1 MELVEQTIKNIKKV
15 VAENLDNQ
23 LKAIDGI
30 NDSNHIQKVVSKS
43 IEGANDSLQP
53 YSTFSWNE
61 LVSQTVVSNILS
73 EELKA
78 VIGTKSVEAL
88 SNAIQNEFISM
99 GQFITSMI
107 TNDLKDLYKDM
118 GVLAIVSKFTELKLM
133 VELMKAKCPH
143 VKSQHYDAA
152 KIWNEMKNVDPND
165 TFSAFVIDFD
175 GKGETFHHVT
185 IISDKEFE
193 GLLNNP
199 LLSFYAYDVIGSFV
213 KVGTLKG
220 TQPPKPTTQ
229 TLTLE
234 SSNSERESKT
244 NGFAFYRSGC
254 KLQSIG
260 NKHVFSAD
268 DQCLSSK
275 LICPNA
281 RIWINFWKDFF
292 KQVVTNKSCEIKRPM
307 NHQNRISGGLIEP
320 TTRDHNNWY
329 VIPLCEAHM
338 NDEYK
343 RGSTQGPMKTENT
356 TIALQ
361 IPIKP
366 FHNRES
372 RVCDLNAPIANEE
385 IKTFTEKDFKAETF
399 LGKECFLKFPLP
411 TYGIGTISM
420 EYKWKVKGKN
430 QVIFRNKIN

>member
-1 MELVEQTIKNIKKV
+1 MELVEQTIKTIKKV
-15 VAENLDNQ
+15 VTENLDNQ

-53 YSTFSWNE
+53 DSTFSWNE

-73 EELKA
+73 EELKT

-88 SNAIQNEFISM
+88 SNAIQIALISM
-99 GQFITSMI
+99 GQFITSII

-118 GVLAIVSKFTELKLM
+118 GALNIISKFTELKLM
-133 VELMKAKCPH
+133 VELMKAKCPY
-143 VKSQHYDAA
+143 VTSQHYDAA

-165 TFSAFVIDFD
+165 TFTAFVIDFD

-199 LLSFYAYDVIGSFV
+199 LLSFFADDVIGYFV

-229 TLTLE
+229 SLTLE
-234 SSNSERESKT
+234 SSNSERESET

-268 DQCLSSK
+268 DQCLSSN

-281 RIWINFWKDFF
+281 RTWINFWKDFF
-292 KQVVTNKSCEIKRPM
+292 KQVVTNKSCEIQSPM
-307 NHQNRISGGLIEP
+307 NHGNGISGGLIEP
-320 TTRDHNNWY
+320 TTRDFNNWY
-329 VIPLCEAHM
+329 LIPLCEAHM
-338 NDEYK
+338 NDQYK
-343 RGSTQGPMKTENT
+343 RGGTQGSMKTDKT

-366 FHNRES
+366 LHNRDS
-372 RVCDLNAPIANEE
+372 RICDLDAPIGNVD
-385 IKTFTEKDFKAETF
+385 IKTFTEKDFKPETF
-399 LGKECFLKFPLP
+399 LGKECLLKFPLP

-420 EYKWKVKGKN
+420 EYKWNVKGK
-430 QVIFRNKIN
+430 IK

>member
-1 MELVEQTIKNIKKV
+1 MELVEQTIKNIKKA

-43 IEGANDSLQP
+43 IEGANDLLQP
-53 YSTFSWNE
+53 DSTFSWNE
-61 LVSQTVVSNILS
+61 LVSQTVISNILS

-78 VIGTKSVEAL
+78 VIGTKSIKAL
-88 SNAIQNEFISM
+88 SNAIQNALISM
-99 GQFITSMI
+99 GHFITSII

-118 GVLAIVSKFTELKLM
+118 GVLDIISKFTELKLM

-143 VKSQHYDAA
+143 ATSQHYDAV
-152 KIWNEMKNVDPND
+152 KIWNEMKNIDQND
-165 TFSAFVIDFD
+165 TFTAFVIDFD
-175 GKGETFHHVT
+175 GKGEMFHHVT
-185 IISDKEFE
+185 IISDKQFE
-193 GLLNNP
+193 SLLNNP
-199 LLSFYAYDVIGSFV
+199 LLSFYADDVIRSFV
-213 KVGTLKG
+213 KIKNLKE
-220 TQPPKPTTQ
+220 TQPPKPATQ
-229 TLTLE
+229 SLSLK

-268 DQCLSSK
+268 DQCLSSN
-275 LICPNA
+275 LITPNA
-281 RIWINFWKDFF
+281 RTWINFWKEFF
-292 KQVVTNKSCEIKRPM
+292 QQVVTNKCCEIQSPM

-338 NDEYK
+338 NDGYK
-343 RGSTQGPMKTENT
+343 RGSTHGPMKTNNT

-366 FHNRES
+366 FHNRDS
-372 RVCDLNAPIANEE
+372 RVCDLNVPIANKD
-385 IKTFTEKDFKAETF
+385 IKTFTEKDFKAEIF
-399 LGKECFLKFPLP
+399 LGNDCFLKFPLP

-420 EYKWKVKGKN
+420 EYKWNVKGKN
-430 QVIFRNKIN
+430 

>member
-43 IEGANDSLQP
+43 IEGINNSLQP
-53 YSTFSWNE
+53 DSTFSWNE
-61 LVSQTVVSNILS
+61 LVGQTVVSNILS

-78 VIGTKSVEAL
+78 VIGTKSVDAL
-88 SNAIQNEFISM
+88 SNAIQKAFISM
-99 GQFITSMI
+99 SQFIASMI

-118 GVLAIVSKFTELKLM
+118 GALATISKFTELKLM

-143 VKSQHYDAA
+143 ATSQRYDAT
-152 KIWNEMKNVDPND
+152 KIWNEMKNIDQND
-165 TFSAFVIDFD
+165 TFTAFVIDFD

-185 IISDKEFE
+185 IVSDKQFE
-193 GLLNNP
+193 SLLNDP
-199 LLSFYAYDVIGSFV
+199 LLSFYADDVIGSFV
-213 KVGTLKG
+213 KIGMLKA
-220 TQPPKPTTQ
+220 TQPTKPTTQ
-229 TLTLE
+229 SLTLE
-234 SSNSERESKT
+234 SSNLEREFKT

-268 DQCLSSK
+268 DQSLSSK

-281 RIWINFWKDFF
+281 RTWINFWKDFF
-292 KQVVTNKSCEIKRPM
+292 KQVVTNKSCEIESPM

-343 RGSTQGPMKTENT
+343 RGSTQGPMKTDNT

-361 IPIKP
+361 IPIRP
-366 FHNRES
+366 LHNLDS
-372 RVCDLNAPIANEE
+372 RVCDLNAPIAHKD
-385 IKTFTEKDFKAETF
+385 IKTFTEKDFKAENF

-430 QVIFRNKIN
+430 

>member
-15 VAENLDNQ
+15 VGENLDNQ

-43 IEGANDSLQP
+43 IEGINNSLQP
-53 YSTFSWNE
+53 DSTFSWNE
-61 LVSQTVVSNILS
+61 LVGQTVVSNILS

-78 VIGTKSVEAL
+78 VIGTKSVDAL
-88 SNAIQNEFISM
+88 SNAIQKAFISM
-99 GQFITSMI
+99 SQFIASMI

-118 GVLAIVSKFTELKLM
+118 GALATISKFTELKLM

-143 VKSQHYDAA
+143 ATSQRYDAT
-152 KIWNEMKNVDPND
+152 KIWNEMKKIDQND
-165 TFSAFVIDFD
+165 TFTAFVIDFD

-185 IISDKEFE
+185 IVSDKQFE
-193 GLLNNP
+193 SLLNNP
-199 LLSFYAYDVIGSFV
+199 LLSFYADDVIGSFV
-213 KVGTLKG
+213 KIGMLKA
-220 TQPPKPTTQ
+220 TQPPKPATQ
-229 TLTLE
+229 SLTLE
-234 SSNSERESKT
+234 SSNLEREFKT

-281 RIWINFWKDFF
+281 RTWINFWKDFF
-292 KQVVTNKSCEIKRPM
+292 KQVVTNKSCEIQSPM

-343 RGSTQGPMKTENT
+343 RGSTQGPMKTDNT

-366 FHNRES
+366 LHNRDS
-372 RVCDLNAPIANEE
+372 RVCDLNAPIAHKD
-385 IKTFTEKDFKAETF
+385 IKTFTEKDFKAENF

-420 EYKWKVKGKN
+420 EYKWKAKGKN
-430 QVIFRNKIN
+430 